1 MASFKEFC
9 ANAKSKLAGTH
20 APEVEDES
28 EEEVY
33 EEDSDTY
40 YEAQNEAVAPIERT
54 VSQYERD
61 ASRPAHASAHRSSGL
76 DSLFTSTA
84 EKPAVTSASET
95 APISPIELAD
105 ADMMP
110 SRERSY
116 VGASPVASRS
126 RQVAVINPDT
136 YEEAEVVTK
145 ALRDKDVVVIDLRG
159 VDQGLSR
166 RFLDFSFGATSALN
180 GKVDMLEN
188 RVYTIS
194 VGEPI
199 TQSEIERIKR
209 DGLI

>member
-9 ANAKSKLAGTH
+9 ANAKSKLAGNPI
-20 APEVEDES
+20 PEVEDES

-33 EEDSDTY
+33 EE
-40 YEAQNEAVAPIERT
+40 ENEAYYDARNETVAPIERT

-61 ASRPAHASAHRSSGL
+61 ASRPAHASSHRSSGL

-84 EKPAVTSASET
+84 EKSPVASASET

-110 SRERSY
+110 RRERTFTP
-116 VGASPVASRS
+116 APPVAPRS
-126 RQVAVINPDT
+126 RQVAVIKPDT

-145 ALRDKDVVVIDLRG
+145 ALKDKDVVVIDLRG
-159 VDQGLSR
+159 VEQGLSR

-188 RVYTIS
+188 SVYTIS